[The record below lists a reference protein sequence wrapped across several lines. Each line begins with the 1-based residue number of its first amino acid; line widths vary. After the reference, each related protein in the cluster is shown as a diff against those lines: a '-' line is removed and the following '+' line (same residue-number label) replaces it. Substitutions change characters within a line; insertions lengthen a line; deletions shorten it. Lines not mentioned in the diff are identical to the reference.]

1 MNVLI
6 ANKTSMISFCKM
18 IQTHEAITNGSSFLI
33 RTKTANVCVS
43 TLLTLSRS
51 ISSFKM
57 ELGLLELVLKIRP
70 KVGIVLAGI
79 LTIKRAMSVGKSL
92 ITRLYINITTLFPLL

>member
-1 MNVLI
+1 
-6 ANKTSMISFCKM
+6 
-18 IQTHEAITNGSSFLI
+18 
-33 RTKTANVCVS
+33 
-43 TLLTLSRS
+43 
-51 ISSFKM
+51 M